1 MTNEK
6 IVTPSS
12 QVISTLPNYI
22 VEQYERFVEFMTAA
36 AESEE
41 RLGFSQDLLQ
51 KLHVYRDFDTYAKP
65 VVEFTFLFQ
74 EINEKSESSEDVY
87 EPTYLSD

>member
-6 IVTPSS
+6 IGGASS

-22 VEQYERFVEFMTAA
+22 VEQYERFVEFMTLA

-51 KLHVYRDFDTYAKP
+51 KLSVCRR
-65 VVEFTFLFQ
+65 
-74 EINEKSESSEDVY
+74 S
-87 EPTYLSD
+87 